1 MPGKPVWNTHMPGA
15 EAFVSVQP
23 GMPVA
28 CFLLFSERLQGL
40 REQAPLLFC
49 SLLFHRLHLSIWLV
63 LNTQ

>member
-1 MPGKPVWNTHMPGA
+1 MPGKPVWHTHMPGA

-40 REQAPLLFC
+40 HERVSTTAVLL
-49 SLLFHRLHLSIWLV
+49 SLV
-63 LNTQ
+63 P